1 MAKKKIKKFTL
12 QEADA
17 LLPELEKRLKH
28 LQSKKEA
35 YSRTHDALFMH
46 ELVCAAERSNGLPE
60 EKDDL
65 ETGIRALEEA
75 IEGLA
80 GDVEAI
86 FSMGC
91 VLRNIERGH
100 VEFFGVHDGEE
111 VYFSW
116 QIGEPCVGHYRHPSK
131 KPYERVPFAGKS
143 ATNKKS
149 R

>member
-1 MAKKKIKKFTL
+1 MTKKKRRTFTL

-35 YSRTHDALFMH
+35 YSRTHDSLFMH
-46 ELVCAAERSNGLPE
+46 ELVCAAERSGGFAE

-65 ETGIRALEEA
+65 EDGIRALEEA

-80 GDVEAI
+80 GDVDAI
-86 FSMGC
+86 FALGC

-100 VEFFGVHDGEE
+100 VEFLGEYDGEE

-116 QIGEPCVGHYRHPSK
+116 QLGEPCVGHYRHLSK
-131 KPYERVPFAGKS
+131 KAHERVALHPKRASG
-143 ATNKKS
+143 KKS
-149 R
+149 

>member
-1 MAKKKIKKFTL
+1 MTKKNKRTFTL

-28 LQSKKEA
+28 LQSKKET
-35 YSRTHDALFMH
+35 YSRMHDSLFMH
-46 ELVCAAERSNGLPE
+46 ELVCAAERSNGLLE

-65 ETGIRALEEA
+65 EDGIRALEEA

-86 FSMGC
+86 FALGC
-91 VLRNIERGH
+91 ILRNIERGH
-100 VEFFGVHDGEE
+100 VEFFGAHDGEE

-116 QIGEPCVGHYRHPSK
+116 QLGEPSVAHYRPLGKKAHERVSLSRKLAAK
-131 KPYERVPFAGKS
+131 KPK
-143 ATNKKS
+143 
-149 R
+149 

>member
-1 MAKKKIKKFTL
+1 MTKKSKRTFTL

-17 LLPELEKRLKH
+17 LLPELEKRLKT

-35 YSRTHDALFMH
+35 YSRTHDSLFMH
-46 ELVCAAERSNGLPE
+46 ELVCAAERSNGLSE

-65 ETGIRALEEA
+65 EDGIRALEEA

-86 FSMGC
+86 FALGC

-100 VEFFGVHDGEE
+100 VEFFGVHDGVE

-116 QIGEPCVGHYRHPSK
+116 QVGEPCVGHYRSLGK
-131 KPYERVPFAGKS
+131 KVHERVPLHPKRSGGKRS
-143 ATNKKS
+143 
-149 R
+149 

>member
-1 MAKKKIKKFTL
+1 MAKKKSKTFTL

-17 LLPELEKRLKH
+17 LLPELEKSLK
-28 LQSKKEA
+28 LLRTKKEA
-35 YSRTHDALFMH
+35 YSRTHDSLFMH

-65 ETGIRALEEA
+65 EAGIRTLEEA

-86 FSMGC
+86 FELGC

-100 VEFFGVHDGEE
+100 VEFFGTHDGQE

-116 QIGEPCVGHYRHPSK
+116 QLGESCVGHYRRP
-131 KPYERVPFAGKS
+131 E
-143 ATNKKS
+143 KKS
-149 R
+149 RERIPLPGRAAAKKAK

>member
-1 MAKKKIKKFTL
+1 VDKKKRKTFTL

-28 LQSKKEA
+28 LQNKKEA
-35 YSRTHDALFMH
+35 YSRTHDSLFMH
-46 ELVCAAERSNGLPE
+46 ELVCAAERSNGLSE

-65 ETGIRALEEA
+65 EEGIRALEEA

-86 FSMGC
+86 FALGC

-100 VEFFGVHDGEE
+100 VEFFGAHEGTE

-116 QIGEPCVGHYRHPSK
+116 QLGESHVGHYRPLGKKVQERMPLPGRPISK
-131 KPYERVPFAGKS
+131 KSK
-143 ATNKKS
+143 
-149 R
+149 